1 MHPGRV
7 IQDSDD
13 EDDALSDVATSIDP
27 LQEQEQEQHDDDYG
41 NAEGQ
46 AEEHE
51 ERPSEKE
58 VEYTTERAITG
69 SQLGVNFDDF
79 LQSQPQ
85 MTAGLSSSQQ
95 RREERWIPTE
105 SGNESIGATMSEIGR
120 AQRLLVDDVTPLDY
134 PLLPSMD
141 QSADPLLCTYQS
153 SDGAGGVK
161 RPQSVVDDVN
171 GEDQDTGYW
180 SEQQAKR
187 CKISENGNGEDEV
200 VELPQNGNEHQLQ
213 DLLQQSAAM
222 DEHSHSHPG
231 PDDPE
236 RKTSIND
243 NEASVTASY
252 NYFDSSLKLREYTE
266 VSTVPIASPGE
277 ERDELVETI
286 RRTPGRSKSMQMAA
300 VDSPHDTEP
309 LSSLISP
316 HVKRAKSDM
325 PVKGVSP
332 KASIDTPDELSLPVT
347 VEAPLAQKKKRGRK
361 KKQLAED
368 GTDGEPDELNAD
380 PTHGIPDEPKKRGRG
395 RPRKI
400 QVEGVESPKPQ
411 FDEDLVMAV
420 THETI
425 ADPDQPSKFEEDSR
439 FVMHDEKPEYDTF
452 DPAKADVGLPQ
463 EQYIP
468 RPSRSRAQPI
478 ENYESPDSIS
488 GLPTEKTKKRKI
500 KRGKTTSIMITKSY
514 ESDVEDDVI
523 WIDEKP
529 VKEPFKAKDETAAAV
544 AQRPDAVAN
553 DFAEGDQCDIRDI
566 NPMDAIEDPT
576 KQEAIDPARSD
587 EPPGPKKRGRKRKKT
602 AELVIADPP
611 AQQDIPEDAETNE
624 NTTPQNIP
632 NNVIPPITTEERQS
646 TTHED
651 TIQKPAEPHDITPE
665 PDIPT
670 PKTPTAKLH
679 DPTACTSQNT
689 KTKGPDK
696 HSPITSTSKVPYRV
710 GLSRRARIAPLLKIV
725 RK

>member
-141 QSADPLLCTYQS
+141 QSADPLLSTYQS
-153 SDGAGGVK
+153 SDGAGGMK
-161 RPQSVVDDVN
+161 RPQSVVDAVS

-222 DEHSHSHPG
+222 DERSHGNPG

-236 RKTSIND
+236 KTASIND

-266 VSTVPIASPGE
+266 VSTVPIASE

-286 RRTPGRSKSMQMAA
+286 RRTPGRSKSMQMAP

-309 LSSLISP
+309 FSSLISP

-332 KASIDTPDELSLPVT
+332 RASIDTPDELSLPVT

-395 RPRKI
+395 RPRKV
-400 QVEGVESPKPQ
+400 QVEGVQSPKPQ

-420 THETI
+420 AHETI

-500 KRGKTTSIMITKSY
+500 KRGKTTSIMIKKSY

-553 DFAEGDQCDIRDI
+553 DFAEDNQCDIKDI
-566 NPMDAIEDPT
+566 KPTDAIEDPT
-576 KQEAIDPARSD
+576 KREAIDPARSD

-611 AQQDIPEDAETNE
+611 AQQDISEDAETNE
-624 NTTPQNIP
+624 HTTPQITP
-632 NNVIPPITTEERQS
+632 NNVIPPITTEEGQS

-670 PKTPTAKLH
+670 PQTPTAKPH

>member
-1 MHPGRV
+1 MPPGRV

-27 LQEQEQEQHDDDYG
+27 LQEPEQEQRDDDDYG
-41 NAEGQ
+41 NAESHV
-46 AEEHE
+46 EHGHQ
-51 ERPSEKE
+51 PSEKE
-58 VEYTTERAITG
+58 VENTERTITG

-85 MTAGLSSSQQ
+85 MTTGLSSSQQ

-134 PLLPSMD
+134 PLLPSTD

-161 RPQSVVDDVN
+161 RPQSVVDAVN
-171 GEDQDTGYW
+171 GEDHDTGYC

-187 CKISENGNGEDEV
+187 SKTSENGNGEDDV

-222 DEHSHSHPG
+222 DEQSHSYPG

-236 RKTSIND
+236 KKASTND
-243 NEASVTASY
+243 TEASVTASY
-252 NYFDSSLKLREYTE
+252 NYFDSSLKLRDYTE
-266 VSTVPIASPGE
+266 VSTVPIASE

-286 RRTPGRSKSMQMAA
+286 RRTPGRSKSMQIPL

-325 PVKGVSP
+325 PVKGASP
-332 KASIDTPDELSLPVT
+332 KPSIDTPDELFLPVT

-380 PTHGIPDEPKKRGRG
+380 ATHGEPKKRGRG

-400 QVEGVESPKPQ
+400 QVEGVESPKLQ
-411 FDEDLVMAV
+411 LDDEDLVMAV
-420 THETI
+420 AQETI
-425 ADPDQPSKFEEDSR
+425 ADPNQPSKFDVDSR
-439 FVMHDEKPEYDTF
+439 FVIHGEKPDYDTF

-488 GLPTEKTKKRKI
+488 GLSTEKTKKRKI
-500 KRGKTTSIMITKSY
+500 KRGKTTSIMIKKSY

-529 VKEPFKAKDETAAAV
+529 AKEPFKAKEETAAAAAA
-544 AQRPDAVAN
+544 AQKPDTVSN
-553 DFAEGDQCDIRDI
+553 DFVEDNQCNTKDTK
-566 NPMDAIEDPT
+566 PMDDAIQDPT

-602 AELVIADPP
+602 AELMIADPP
-611 AQQDIPEDAETNE
+611 PQQNIPVDTETNEHTTPQDIPN
-624 NTTPQNIP
+624 NI
-632 NNVIPPITTEERQS
+632 IPPTTTEDEQS
-646 TTHED
+646 TIHDDRD
-651 TIQKPAEPHDITPE
+651 TVQKPTEPHNITPE
-665 PDIPT
+665 PEIPT
-670 PKTPTAKLH
+670 PKTPTAKPH
-679 DPTACTSQNT
+679 DSTASTSQTT